1 MDSEINLKKI
11 FIFDIILIQHSDFP
25 SVYIPILRSK
35 SFPMN
40 YLGMYSIFSYDFS
53 KLILMV
59 TFLNSLP
66 NMLKAKQEEEGRNL
80 WIEETLE
87 KPMNNICQPHQV
99 TQGVLMIQKST

>member
-1 MDSEINLKKI
+1 MKFN
-11 FIFDIILIQHSDFP
+11 H
-25 SVYIPILRSK
+25 
-35 SFPMN
+35 
-40 YLGMYSIFSYDFS
+40 LGMCSIFSYDFS

-66 NMLKAKQEEEGRNL
+66 NMLKAKQEEEEGRNL

-99 TQGVLMIQKST
+99 TQGVLIIQKST

>member
-1 MDSEINLKKI
+1 MKFN
-11 FIFDIILIQHSDFP
+11 H
-25 SVYIPILRSK
+25 
-35 SFPMN
+35 
-40 YLGMYSIFSYDFS
+40 LGMYSIFSYDFS
-53 KLILMV
+53 KLILTV

-99 TQGVLMIQKST
+99 TQGVLIIQKST